1 MTLKFDIIN
10 YKYNFLL
17 IGETGLPGEPGRPG
31 LQGFPGPK
39 GKFTSEIW
47 KLIIMIF
54 SCLLKTTF
62 IWL

>member
-1 MTLKFDIIN
+1 MEVKRLTEKYKTSSHPNKCMTLKFDIIN

-39 GKFTSEIW
+39 GKFTSEI
-47 KLIIMIF
+47 
-54 SCLLKTTF
+54 
-62 IWL
+62 